1 LHPFYLGFSFQQKL
15 IQIRDKTRK
24 HGEILQMTLDGNPED
39 QQKQVEK
46 SDETKKAE
54 NNQPGPIPYDRFKEV
69 NEQLKT
75 AKSQLEELQ
84 QEKEKRE
91 KAAKEAEEKR
101 LESQQQFEQ
110 LANERKAELEKANS
124 EITTYKAELE
134 AQTAVLSALYES
146 RKSLVPEMF
155 RPLLDSMDLVK
166 RLQWIA
172 ENESKLKPASNGV
185 HGIPHT
191 PNPKGTGDL
200 TPEQRRARAKS
211 TW

>member
-1 LHPFYLGFSFQQKL
+1 
-15 IQIRDKTRK
+15 
-24 HGEILQMTLDGNPED
+24 MTLDGNPED

-46 SDETKKAE
+46 SDETKNTE
-54 NNQPGPIPYDRFKEV
+54 NNQPGPIPYERFKEV
-69 NEQLKT
+69 NDQYK
-75 AKSQLEELQ
+75 AMKSQLDELQ
-84 QEKEKRE
+84 KEKEKRE

-101 LESQQQFEQ
+101 LESQKEFET
-110 LANERKAELEKANS
+110 LANERKTELEKAN
-124 EITTYKAELE
+124 ETITTYKAELE
-134 AQTAVLSALYES
+134 AQTVVLSALYES

-166 RLQWIA
+166 RLEWIA
-172 ENESKLKPASNGV
+172 ANESKLKPASNGN
-185 HGIPHT
+185 GIPHT

>member
-1 LHPFYLGFSFQQKL
+1 MTVTGQEPNEEGKKPEAETLK
-15 IQIRDKTRK
+15 DK
-24 HGEILQMTLDGNPED
+24 GNPET
-39 QQKQVEK
+39 Q
-46 SDETKKAE
+46 ETFSRE
-54 NNQPGPIPYDRFKEV
+54 YVQ
-69 NEQLKT
+69 
-75 AKSQLEELQ
+75 ELR
-84 QEKEKRE
+84 QE
-91 KAAKEAEEKR
+91 AAKHRTELKKLQEAEEERAKKQKEADEKR
-101 LESQQQFEQ
+101 LESQKEFET
-110 LANERKAELEKANS
+110 LANERKAELEKAQG

-200 TPEQRRARAKS
+200 TLEQRRARAKS

>member
-1 LHPFYLGFSFQQKL
+1 MTVTGQEPTVKGQEPIVKGQEPETKP
-15 IQIRDKTRK
+15 IEQDK
-24 HGEILQMTLDGNPED
+24 GIAIAPED
-39 QQKQVEK
+39 FPAVIQELRRENGKYRTELRQLQEAEADRQKK
-46 SDETKKAE
+46 S
-54 NNQPGPIPYDRFKEV
+54 
-69 NEQLKT
+69 
-75 AKSQLEELQ
+75 
-84 QEKEKRE
+84 
-91 KAAKEAEEKR
+91 KEADEKR
-101 LESQQQFEQ
+101 LESQKEFET
-110 LANERKAELEKANS
+110 LANERKTELEKANS